1 MNALICKRRGIAI
14 LRKTLEVKN
23 RRMTIPFLLSR
34 SQLLTSKF
42 QLLTTNY
49 FPPYSI
55 TNVLRSAAMAELA
68 GVDLRVQ

>member
-1 MNALICKRRGIAI
+1 MMIQTPI
-14 LRKTLEVKN
+14 
-23 RRMTIPFLLSR
+23 IPI
-34 SQLLTSKF
+34 LTSKF

>member
-1 MNALICKRRGIAI
+1 MMIQTPI
-14 LRKTLEVKN
+14 
-23 RRMTIPFLLSR
+23 IPI
-34 SQLLTSKF
+34 LTSKF
-42 QLLTTNY
+42 QLLTTNYQLPTTNY